1 MGVNRCLT
9 QALLIAQ
16 KARPCWKDEIAQI
29 PESCQA
35 PGICTGGIGCRE
47 RIAAYLRVQWQM
59 IERREALKAG
69 RKR

>member
-16 KARPCWKDEIAQI
+16 KPRPRWKQEIAQI
-29 PESCQA
+29 PEDCQA
-35 PGICTGGIGCRE
+35 PGVCTGGIGCRE

-69 RKR
+69 GKR